1 MTDVVDWKA
10 VGKRLCALR
19 VEKNVTQEEVAK
31 IMGVSRPAYVRWE
44 TASNRP
50 KNKIPELAQY
60 FGVTTDYLLYG
71 KDAPQIEPQM
81 KGNKI
86 PLLGSVAA
94 GIPIEAIQY
103 IEDYEEIPAALGDP
117 REFFA
122 LRVKGES
129 MEPKI
134 SDGDIIIVHKQ
145 EDVDSGQISVVQVN
159 GDEATVKIVKKS
171 SSGITLIGLNVDVYP
186 PHFYTSEE
194 VANKPVRIVGKVVRS
209 IHEW

>member
-1 MTDVVDWKA
+1 MKGNDNKI
-10 VGKRLCALR
+10 GLRLRELR
-19 VEKNVTQEEVAK
+19 KGREMRIEDIAK
-31 IMGVSRPAYVRWE
+31 ILGVATSTYGRWE
-44 TASNRP
+44 SGSNSP
-50 KNKIPELAQY
+50 KNKIPELAKF

-71 KDAPQIEPQM
+71 KDAPQNEQPM

-129 MEPKI
+129 M
-134 SDGDIIIVHKQ
+134 
-145 EDVDSGQISVVQVN
+145 
-159 GDEATVKIVKKS
+159 
-171 SSGITLIGLNVDVYP
+171 
-186 PHFYTSEE
+186 
-194 VANKPVRIVGKVVRS
+194 
-209 IHEW
+209 

>member
-1 MTDVVDWKA
+1 MEGTDNKI
-10 VGKRLCALR
+10 GLRLRNLR
-19 VEKNVTQEEVAK
+19 KEREMRIEDIARVLGVATSTY
-31 IMGVSRPAYVRWE
+31 GRWE
-44 TASNRP
+44 SGSNSP
-50 KNKIPELAQY
+50 KNKIPELAKF

-145 EDVDSGQISVVQVN
+145 EDADSGQIAVVQVN
-159 GDEATVKIVKKS
+159 GDEATVKIIKKS
-171 SSGITLIGLNVDVYP
+171 TAGITLIGLNVDVYP
-186 PHFYTSEE
+186 PHFYTCEE
-194 VANKPVRIVGKVVRS
+194 VANKPVRIIGKVVRS

>member
-1 MTDVVDWKA
+1 MKTTDNQI
-10 VGKRLCALR
+10 GLRLRKLR
-19 VEKNVTQEEVAK
+19 EEREMRIEDMAKVLGVATSTY
-31 IMGVSRPAYVRWE
+31 GRWE
-44 TASNRP
+44 TGSNSP

-71 KDAPQIEPQM
+71 KDSPKIVPQL

-86 PLLGSVAA
+86 PLLGHVAA

-145 EDVDSGQISVVQVN
+145 EDVDSGQIAVVQVN
-159 GDEATVKIVKKS
+159 GDEATVKIVKKGS
-171 SSGITLIGLNVDVYP
+171 AGITLIGLNVDVYA
-186 PHFYTSEE
+186 PHFYTCEE
-194 VANKPVRIVGKVVRS
+194 VENKPVRIVGKVVRS

>member
-1 MTDVVDWKA
+1 MEGTDNKI
-10 VGKRLCALR
+10 GLRLRNLR
-19 VEKNVTQEEVAK
+19 KEREMRIEDIARVLGVATSTY
-31 IMGVSRPAYVRWE
+31 GRWE
-44 TASNRP
+44 SGSNSP
-50 KNKIPELAQY
+50 KNKIPELAKF

-145 EDVDSGQISVVQVN
+145 EDVDNGQIAVVQVN
-159 GDEATVKIVKKS
+159 GDEATVKIVKKGS
-171 SSGITLIGLNVDVYP
+171 AGITLIGLNVDVYA
-186 PHFYTSEE
+186 PHFYTCEE
-194 VANKPVRIVGKVVRS
+194 VENKPVRIVGKVVRS

>member
-1 MTDVVDWKA
+1 MEGTDNKI
-10 VGKRLCALR
+10 GLRLRNLR
-19 VEKNVTQEEVAK
+19 KEREMRIEDIARVLGVATSTY
-31 IMGVSRPAYVRWE
+31 GRWE
-44 TASNRP
+44 SGSNSP
-50 KNKIPELAQY
+50 KNKIPELAKF

-145 EDVDSGQISVVQVN
+145 EDVDSGQIAVVQVN

-171 SSGITLIGLNVDVYP
+171 TSGITLIGLNVDVYP
-186 PHFYTSEE
+186 PHFYTCEE

>member
-71 KDAPQIEPQM
+71 KDAPQNEQPM

-117 REFFA
+117 REFF
-122 LRVKGES
+122 RPS
-129 MEPKI
+129 C
-134 SDGDIIIVHKQ
+134 
-145 EDVDSGQISVVQVN
+145 
-159 GDEATVKIVKKS
+159 
-171 SSGITLIGLNVDVYP
+171 
-186 PHFYTSEE
+186 
-194 VANKPVRIVGKVVRS
+194 
-209 IHEW
+209 

>member
-1 MTDVVDWKA
+1 MKNADNQI
-10 VGKRLCALR
+10 GLRLRKLR
-19 VEKNVTQEEVAK
+19 EEREMRIEDMAKVLGVATSTY
-31 IMGVSRPAYVRWE
+31 GRWE
-44 TASNRP
+44 TGSNSP
-50 KNKIPELAQY
+50 KNKIPELAQF

-71 KDAPQIEPQM
+71 KDSPKIVPQL

-86 PLLGSVAA
+86 PLLGHVAA

-145 EDVDSGQISVVQVN
+145 EDVDSGQIAVVQVN
-159 GDEATVKIVKKS
+159 GDEATVKIVKKGS
-171 SSGITLIGLNVDVYP
+171 AGITLIGLNVDVYA
-186 PHFYTSEE
+186 PHFYTCEE
-194 VANKPVRIVGKVVRS
+194 VENKPVRIVGKVVRS

>member
-1 MTDVVDWKA
+1 MKGNDNKI
-10 VGKRLCALR
+10 GLRLRELR
-19 VEKNVTQEEVAK
+19 KGREMRIEDIAK
-31 IMGVSRPAYVRWE
+31 ILGVATSTYGRWE
-44 TASNRP
+44 SGSNSP
-50 KNKIPELAQY
+50 KNKIPELAKF

-71 KDAPQIEPQM
+71 KDAPQNEQPM

-145 EDVDSGQISVVQVN
+145 EDVDSGQIAVVQVN

-194 VANKPVRIVGKVVRS
+194 VENKPVRIVGKVVRS

>member
-1 MTDVVDWKA
+1 MKTTDNQI
-10 VGKRLCALR
+10 GLRLRKLR
-19 VEKNVTQEEVAK
+19 EEREMRIEDMAKVLGVATSTY
-31 IMGVSRPAYVRWE
+31 GRWE
-44 TASNRP
+44 TGSNSP

-71 KDAPQIEPQM
+71 KDSQKIVPQL

-86 PLLGSVAA
+86 PLLGHVAA

-145 EDVDSGQISVVQVN
+145 EDVDSGQIAVVQVN
-159 GDEATVKIVKKS
+159 GDEATVKIVKKGS
-171 SSGITLIGLNVDVYP
+171 AGITLIGLNVDVYA
-186 PHFYTSEE
+186 PHFYTCEE
-194 VANKPVRIVGKVVRS
+194 VENKPVRIVGKVVRS

>member
-1 MTDVVDWKA
+1 MEGTDNKI
-10 VGKRLCALR
+10 GLRLRNLR
-19 VEKNVTQEEVAK
+19 KEREMRIEDMARVLGVATSTY
-31 IMGVSRPAYVRWE
+31 GRWE
-44 TASNRP
+44 SGSNSP
-50 KNKIPELAQY
+50 KNKIPELAKF

-71 KDAPQIEPQM
+71 KDAPEIESKM

-86 PLLGSVAA
+86 PLLGHVAA

-145 EDVDSGQISVVQVN
+145 EDVDSGQIAVVQVN
-159 GDEATVKIVKKS
+159 GDEATVKIVKKGS
-171 SSGITLIGLNVDVYP
+171 AGITLIGLNVDVYA
-186 PHFYTSEE
+186 PHFYTCEE
-194 VANKPVRIVGKVVRS
+194 VENKPVRIVGKVVRS